1 MTDWPLAIDGREHH
15 PIPATW
21 LDHGSD
27 EGYGSPRC
35 YAVSVA
41 RSTRDL
47 IRIRYVA
54 RDGGVY
60 VQSTSSKP
68 NPTGEGV
75 VPASLASVHDWPRS
89 IVPPS
94 HVEPA
99 DTARDPERERLQ
111 AVWSERVDG
120 LEAERERELVADGG
134 SDRLYL
140 GPDDLL
146 AIALEQSEHDR
157 QRELIREAMQV
168 GRTPPACGGW
178 SE

>member
-1 MTDWPLAIDGREHH
+1 MPEQWPLKIDGREYH
-15 PIPATW
+15 PIPETW
-21 LDHGSD
+21 LDYGSD
-27 EGYGSPRC
+27 EGAGGPRC

-41 RSTRDL
+41 RTVRDL

-60 VQSTSSKP
+60 VQSTSSKE
-68 NPTGEGV
+68 NPTGGGI
-75 VPASLASVHDWPRS
+75 VPASLATAHDWPRS

-99 DTARDPERERLQ
+99 DTARTAERERLQ
-111 AVWSERVDG
+111 ALWTERVDA
-120 LEAERERELVADGG
+120 LEGGRERELVADGG
-134 SDRLYL
+134 DALYL
-140 GPDDLL
+140 GAEDLL
-146 AIALEQSEHDR
+146 TIALEQSEHDR
-157 QRELIREAMQV
+157 QRELIREAIQV

>member
-1 MTDWPLAIDGREHH
+1 MTDWPLAIDGHEYH

-41 RSTRDL
+41 HSVRDL

-94 HVEPA
+94 RAEPA
-99 DTARDPERERLQ
+99 DTARDLERERLQ
-111 AVWSERVDG
+111 AVWPERVHALDT
-120 LEAERERELVADGG
+120 EHERELVTDGG

-140 GPDDLL
+140 G
-146 AIALEQSEHDR
+146 
-157 QRELIREAMQV
+157 REAIQV